1 MAREV
6 EAHGLLFLTFGPESR
21 FASWENCIQ
30 DVFSSGIY
38 ATLLLVIIL
47 T

>member
-1 MAREV
+1 MAWEV
-6 EAHGLLFLTFGPESR
+6 EAHSLLFLTFGPAFR
-21 FASWENCIQ
+21 FACWENCVQ
-30 DVFSSGIY
+30 DIFSSGIY